1 MRAIRG
7 DPRLADLLIGFVG
20 WSTVRSHRA
29 AANLACW
36 VGMAVE
42 MSTMVVEGD
51 TDPLAIP
58 TFMGPKARRNLGP
71 ALKAAIASEAATGK
85 VVRSCSKVVGA
96 LGRFAG
102 RLSPLARGNAHKLR
116 VEVPKAY
123 LSNAIAHYR
132 GTNWQFWSLAA
143 DGTRLG
149 GQEVLMTGL
158 LTPESGKVL
167 WTAPYART
175 LARPVRRGG
184 GGGGT
189 RRNTPEGRRKA
200 PFPETEN
207 AAPETAG
214 TRRKPPETAGTRRKP
229 PEHAGKAPPGGRRNT
244 PERAGNAE
252 I

>member
-1 MRAIRG
+1 MEVSGSCGPYAE
-7 DPRLADLLIGFVG
+7 PRLADLLIGFVG

-36 VGMAVE
+36 VGTAVE

-51 TDPLAIP
+51 TNPLAIP
-58 TFMGPKARRNLGP
+58 TLAGPRARRNLGP

-143 DGTRLG
+143 DGARLG

-184 GGGGT
+184 GGAEHAGT
-189 RRNTPEGRRKA
+189 RRKAAGKRRFLKQKTP
-200 PFPETEN
+200 
-207 AAPETAG
+207 
-214 TRRKPPETAGTRRKP
+214 RRKPPETAGTRRKP